1 MYTMTPYRQ
10 NPGMGRPLMNDFFA
24 DPWFRSFF
32 GPCDRM
38 RPTGFR
44 VDVKDEGDHYLL
56 NADLP
61 GITRDQI
68 EITVQEDVLKI
79 AADYATHSE
88 EEKDS
93 YVYSERRHG
102 HIERSFSL
110 EGINQDGIT
119 ASCKDGVLTLT
130 LPKVAPVETQ
140 EVRKI
145 AIE

>member
-1 MYTMTPYRQ
+1 MYTMTPYHKD
-10 NPGMGRPLMNDFFA
+10 PGMGRPMMNDFFA

-32 GPCDRM
+32 GPCDRK
-38 RPTGFR
+38 RPAGFR

-61 GITRDQI
+61 GISREQI
-68 EITVQEDVLKI
+68 EITVQDDVLKI
-79 AADYATHSE
+79 AADYSARSE

-110 EGINQDGIT
+110 EGINQDGISA
-119 ASCKDGVLTLT
+119 ASKDGVLTVT
-130 LPKVAPVETQ
+130 LPKIAPTE
-140 EVRKI
+140 EKAVRKI
-145 AIE
+145 EIE